1 MVVKNKGVLKGLTKL
16 SNSNLSSQV
25 HCSHTLRRCTS
36 TLTTVFDMYPIL
48 NAFSFVILSSPLPPN
63 FFLSNKF
70 NHLIFMSFLYLCINV
85 RIKIKFFKTTRKILI
100 FILFSLWKKSFFFAF
115 FFKSNCF
122 PNFFLFGT

>member
-48 NAFSFVILSSPLPPN
+48 NAFVILSSPLPPN
-63 FFLSNKF
+63 FFFKQQ
-70 NHLIFMSFLYLCINV
+70 IQSFDFYV
-85 RIKIKFFKTTRKILI
+85 
-100 FILFSLWKKSFFFAF
+100 
-115 FFKSNCF
+115 F
-122 PNFFLFGT
+122 PLPLH